1 MRRGLVLLACG
12 FGLVGCE
19 LTEVSLTA
27 PENTLVAEVYVM
39 VGDGEDR
46 IFAYL
51 HETLGSVGSGNL
63 NNATVEVTTE
73 TTGIPLRM
81 VEMEVCLAEDIAG
94 TLGGLCLSTI
104 PTDGVEEILGPG
116 SSLNV
121 EIILVDGRELHGTTV
136 IPGDINWVQPSSRT
150 CALAPGHTME
160 LVWTRS
166 PGAWAYTAE
175 TLIWGLKEALEP
187 QGLEV
192 ESDSVALTA
201 VAVSDAD
208 TVIVFP
214 SEFGVFDRFSLDSDV
229 ALILQAGIPLSA
241 TASVVV
247 AAVDRNYVNWVR
259 GGNFNPSGAVRV
271 PSLRGDGIGVF
282 GSVVRRSIRV
292 EGVDPREFPPG
303 WVTSCVP
310 DL

>member
-1 MRRGLVLLACG
+1 MPRGIVLLACG
-12 FGLVGCE
+12 LALVGCE

-51 HETLGSVGSGNL
+51 HETLGSEGSGNL
-63 NNATVEVTTE
+63 FDATVEVIADTL
-73 TTGIPLRM
+73 GIPLQ
-81 VEMEVCLAEDIAG
+81 VVGMEACLAEEIAG
-94 TLGGLCLSTI
+94 TLEGLCLATLPSDEI
-104 PTDGVEEILGPG
+104 EEFLGPG
-116 SSLNV
+116 SSLSV
-121 EIILVDGRELHGTTV
+121 EILMDDGRELRGTTV
-136 IPGDINWVQPSSRT
+136 IPGDISWVLPTARA

-166 PGAWAYTAE
+166 PGAWAYFAE
-175 TLIWGLKEALEP
+175 TLIWDLRRTLEP
-187 QGLEV
+187 LGYQL
-192 ESDSVALTA
+192 ESDSVALTG

-214 SEFGVFDRFSLDSDV
+214 SEFGVFDRFSLDSNL
-229 ALILQAGIPLSA
+229 ALLLQDGIPQQSKA
-241 TASVVV
+241 IVIV
-247 AAVDRNYVNWVR
+247 AAADRNYVNWVR
-259 GGNFNPSGAVRV
+259 GGNFNPSGTVRV

-282 GSVVRRSIRV
+282 GSIVRRSVFV
-292 EGVDPREFPPG
+292 EGLDPRDFPPG
-303 WVTSCVP
+303 FLNSCIP